1 MLSVKPARSNLLNS
15 TMAPLYTSKDD
26 AHFLH
31 TFHARPSS
39 ASIILQDDQQRA
51 LIVKAHYKAHWTFP
65 GGMID
70 ADETPKQAAIRE
82 VQEEV
87 GLTIDPDAV
96 TFGWIAARHSMV
108 ADTYQFIF
116 KAQLQPDDQISGI
129 VLQASEI
136 DEWRLVSKDDV
147 LSKDLDYAKAIVLWA
162 SDSTEG
168 YVEQTFGFDT

>member
-1 MLSVKPARSNLLNS
+1 MS
-15 TMAPLYTSKDD
+15 PLYTSKSE

-70 ADETPKQAAIRE
+70 ADETPKQAAVRE

-87 GLTIDPDAV
+87 GLTIEPDAV
-96 TFGWIAARHSMV
+96 TFGWIAARHSIV
-108 ADTYQFIF
+108 ADTFQFIF
-116 KAQLQPDDQISGI
+116 KAQLLPGQIDSI
-129 VLQASEI
+129 ILQASEI

-147 LSKDLDYAKAIVLWA
+147 LSMNLDYAKAIVLWA
-162 SDSTEG
+162 RDSTEG
-168 YVEQTFGFDT
+168 YVEQTFGLDT